1 MRVRAGGQQQ
11 CVNPGHPRVRLSH
24 SSIHCCLVFLLAS
37 VLRLLLLQLL
47 LSPFPPT
54 PTPHP
59 PRHSS
64 DFFKS
69 VLLWRIPLLLV
80 LLLLEETKTGWK
92 NSHHLLLR
100 ELLTMQIPSL
110 SSSALSSLFLPP
122 SLPPCY
128 CWCSVLSH
136 FLFLLPLSRPS
147 SNSNSYLV
155 SHFSTCSDTG

>member
-1 MRVRAGGQQQ
+1 MCESRPSQGQAEPLFYPLLP
-11 CVNPGHPRVRLSH
+11 CVPPGFCPPPSPPP
-24 SSIHCCLVFLLAS
+24 AS
-37 VLRLLLLQLL
+37 PFS
-47 LSPFPPT
+47 LSPH
-54 PTPHP
+54 PHP